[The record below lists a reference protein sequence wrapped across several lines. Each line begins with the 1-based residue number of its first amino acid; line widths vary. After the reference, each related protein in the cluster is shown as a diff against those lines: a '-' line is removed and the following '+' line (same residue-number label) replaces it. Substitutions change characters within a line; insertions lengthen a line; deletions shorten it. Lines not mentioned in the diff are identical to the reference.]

1 MLIVTARL
9 PRRKLAFSVAA
20 AALVCCAALA
30 LNFGGDA
37 AQAAMT
43 SSLPSPKGVKTN
55 EDRVAYLEGYGW
67 QVAQE
72 PLATEELMIPEE
84 MDESYDDY
92 LALQT
97 SQGFDLEQYAGKRV
111 KRYTYEITNY
121 PQLPHRRSGRPC
133 QPNDLPKHR
142 HRRRGP
148 LPPDGR
154 IPPRPGHAGRVMIPP
169 PESSLL
175 RGCFFHAF
183 RPGTIYK
190 NQRKKLCCPPIFL
203 KFFQAD

>member
-1 MLIVTARL
+1 MLIMTAKL

-30 LNFGGDA
+30 LNLGGGA
-37 AQAAMT
+37 FQAA
-43 SSLPSPKGVKTN
+43 SASASGLPSPKGVKSN

-67 QVAQE
+67 QVLEE
-72 PLATEELMIPEE
+72 PLATEELLIPEE

-121 PQLPHRRSGRPC
+121 PTGEAGVQANLMLYRNTVIGGEVLSPR
-133 QPNDLPKHR
+133 L
-142 HRRRGP
+142 
-148 LPPDGR
+148 DGFLHGLSM
-154 IPPRPGHAGRVMIPP
+154 PAG
-169 PESSLL
+169 S
-175 RGCFFHAF
+175 
-183 RPGTIYK
+183 
-190 NQRKKLCCPPIFL
+190 
-203 KFFQAD
+203 